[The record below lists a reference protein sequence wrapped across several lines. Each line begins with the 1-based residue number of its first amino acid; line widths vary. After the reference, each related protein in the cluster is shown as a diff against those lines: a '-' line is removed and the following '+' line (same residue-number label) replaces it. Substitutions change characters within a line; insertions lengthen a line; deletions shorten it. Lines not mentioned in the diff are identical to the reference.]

1 MDIIKLC
8 KTIALSI
15 ALFSSTLYAK
25 SSVWQVSH
33 GDQQLFIGGT
43 VHLLPASEF
52 PLPPEFSKAYQQA
65 DQLVFEVDI
74 GKINDPAVTTTMMQ
88 HAMYQ
93 DGRSLS
99 AVLSTESYQRLQSSA
114 AELGIDIA
122 TLEAFK
128 PDFVLLI
135 MMQTALAQAGMAGE
149 GVDAYYF
156 NKATQDGKALAFLET
171 IDEQFDMLLNVSDG
185 HEDDFLAQNLDQ
197 LEQMETFLQQ
207 TISAWRS
214 GDRAAMAELVKEM
227 HDTAIGQRF
236 YRILL
241 TERNQRWVADIKQ
254 MLTTADVE
262 LVLVGAL
269 HLAGRD
275 NVLDLLKAE
284 GYQVRQLNAE

>member
-1 MDIIKLC
+1 MNITKLC
-8 KTIALSI
+8 KVIALSI
-15 ALFSSTLYAK
+15 ALFSSAIYAK

-33 GDQQLFIGGT
+33 GEQQLFIGGT

-52 PLPPEFSKAYQQA
+52 PLPAEFDKAYQQA

-74 GKINDPAVTTTMMQ
+74 GKINDPAVTNIMMQ

-99 AVLSTESYQRLQSSA
+99 SVLSAESYQRLQSSA
-114 AELGIDIA
+114 AELGVDIT

-156 NKATQDGKALAFLET
+156 NKATKDGKALAFLET
-171 IDEQFDMLLNVSDG
+171 IDEQFAMLLNVSDG
-185 HEDDFLAQNLDQ
+185 HEDDFLTQNLDQ

-207 TISAWRS
+207 TISAWRE

-227 HDTAIGQRF
+227 HDTEVGQRF

-241 TERNQRWVADIKQ
+241 TERNQRWVTDIKQ
-254 MLTTADVE
+254 MLATPEVE